1 MQGMVS
7 YTQAAMERVMK
18 VQEVIG
24 IAPRQ
29 VLKRVGAFKKGMLAE
44 RLKPKNQSRS
54 ISSLQGE
61 SGKGFSNAP

>member
-1 MQGMVS
+1 
-7 YTQAAMERVMK
+7 
-18 VQEVIG
+18 VIG